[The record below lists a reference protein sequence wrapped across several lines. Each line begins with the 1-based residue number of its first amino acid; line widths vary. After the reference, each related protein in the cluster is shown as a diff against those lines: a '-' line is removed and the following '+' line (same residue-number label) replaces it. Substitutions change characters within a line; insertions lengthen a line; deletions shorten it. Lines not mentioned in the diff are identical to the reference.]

1 MKLCFDKNVTWKQQ
15 LLHFIH
21 SMLQLLKC
29 GIQTFSLWTG
39 ITGLTPFGHFWI
51 TLKKENCQS
60 LGLAVDLE
68 RQMLDCH
75 AAVSQYLNLKF
86 E

>member
-51 TLKKENCQS
+51 TLKKRI
-60 LGLAVDLE
+60 VRVWD
-68 RQMLDCH
+68 
-75 AAVSQYLNLKF
+75 SQLIWKGKCSTATQLFPNI
-86 E
+86 

>member
-1 MKLCFDKNVTWKQQ
+1 MEATVITFYP
-15 LLHFIH
+15 LHVAAVEVWH
-21 SMLQLLKC
+21 SDILAVDRNHWINSFRSFLD
-29 GIQTFSLWTG
+29 
-39 ITGLTPFGHFWI
+39 HF
-51 TLKKENCQS
+51 KKENCQS